1 MQFPGHETSDH
12 WYRIPLSYM
21 KFNNTEYMTGIRV
34 KKYRYQAIKQ
44 KEQSK
49 LKIQKT

>member
-1 MQFPGHETSDH
+1 MNLYES
-12 WYRIPLSYM
+12 
-21 KFNNTEYMTGIRV
+21 

-49 LKIQKT
+49 DKIITWNKETQMAGQHEPLWKPGAPEG